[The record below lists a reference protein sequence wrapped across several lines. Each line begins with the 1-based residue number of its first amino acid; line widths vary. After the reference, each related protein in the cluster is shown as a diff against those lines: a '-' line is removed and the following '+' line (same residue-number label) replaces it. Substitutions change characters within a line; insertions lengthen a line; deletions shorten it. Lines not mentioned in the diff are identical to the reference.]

1 MPESPVKK
9 APAKKVTK
17 KTAKKKT
24 TKKKATKKKK
34 SSNKAAN
41 PRVLQAEIVP
51 IEDLPYEERLT
62 VHGIEDIN
70 AGRASAKMS
79 DSELVEW
86 YASLKEKEAERE
98 PSKKELQKYSP
109 AADRLILQMK
119 SEGKTDIECARALGV
134 NRMTIRRW
142 RESHVSF
149 LCSYARG
156 RYLYLRGLGLRMI
169 EAMGEGK
176 SMAEFAHSEGIHRN
190 QVFALAK
197 SHKEF
202 AELKEMAI
210 QASRQWWEGLSREA
224 GQGNLTGIYDAE
236 PMQFQGKAI
245 TDPETGKVLHKKKA
259 HNKNY
264 SDRLIMFQMQVNF
277 ADYNPNQQDQ
287 DNDLDKE
294 WRDVIARFDQKQ
306 LAGSSKV

>member
-1 MPESPVKK
+1 MTDSPVKK
-9 APAKKVTK
+9 APAKKVTS

-24 TKKKATKKKK
+24 KKKKATKKKTSSKKAGK
-34 SSNKAAN
+34 SKA
-41 PRVLQAEIVP
+41 LKAEIVP
-51 IEDLPYEERLT
+51 IEDLPYEERLQ
-62 VHGIEDIN
+62 VHGINDIQS
-70 AGRASAKMS
+70 GKASYKMS

-98 PSKKELQKYSP
+98 PSEKELKKYSP

-119 SEGKTDIECARALGV
+119 SQGKTDIECALAMGV
-134 NRMTIRRW
+134 NRKTIQRW
-142 RESHVSF
+142 REQSVSF

-202 AELKEMAI
+202 AELKALAI
-210 QASRQWWEGLSREA
+210 QASRQWWEGLAREA
-224 GQGNLTGIYDAE
+224 GKGDLTGFYDAD
-236 PMQFQGKAI
+236 PMQFQGKPI
-245 TDPETGKVLHKKKA
+245 TDPKTGKVLHKKRA

-277 ADYNPNQQDQ
+277 ADYNPSQQDQ

-294 WRDVIARFDQKQ
+294 WRDVIERFEQKQ